1 VLAVT
6 FHLLHVGVI
15 RLLLYLHLDRI
26 VSILILPIPSGQIL
40 GIVPILYWYYR
51 YQVVKYLV
59 SYRFYICWY
68 RPSLCTIRI

>member
-26 VSILILPIPSGQIL
+26 VSLLILPIPSGQIL
-40 GIVPILYWYYR
+40 GIVSILYL
-51 YQVVKYLV
+51 LV
-59 SYRFYICWY
+59 SPITMYNTHNACA
-68 RPSLCTIRI
+68 

>member
-1 VLAVT
+1 LAVT

-51 YQVVKYLV
+51 YQV
-59 SYRFYICWY
+59 
-68 RPSLCTIRI
+68 